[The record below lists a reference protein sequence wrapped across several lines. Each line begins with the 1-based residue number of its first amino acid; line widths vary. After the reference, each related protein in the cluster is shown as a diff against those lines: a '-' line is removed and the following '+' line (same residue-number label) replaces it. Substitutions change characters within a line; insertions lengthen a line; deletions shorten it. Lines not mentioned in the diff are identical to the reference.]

1 MRFTCRDSTWQRL
14 EVSVILFSE
23 AINLLA
29 FMDDLITARS
39 VPEGRWILEDL
50 IKRTSWAKMEFKP
63 AKSRSLVLKR
73 GHVQDRFRSY
83 FCSTFQ

>member
-1 MRFTCRDSTWQRL
+1 MRFTCRDSTWQSL
-14 EVSVILFSE
+14 EVSVILFSI
-23 AINLLA
+23 INLLA

-50 IKRTSWAKMEFKP
+50 IKRTSWAKLEFKP
-63 AKSRSLVLKR
+63 AKSRSLVPKR
-73 GHVQDRFRSY
+73 GHVQDRFRSH